1 MKSKESIIDAVLKE
15 AVSPPGWSKTVEKMK
30 QHKEIDNPWALAYWM
45 KNKGYKPHY
54 KERKKSK

>member
-15 AVSPPGWSKTVEKMK
+15 AVSPPGWKKTVEHMK
-30 QHKEIDNPWALAYWM
+30 KHKDITNPFALAWWM
-45 KNKGYKPHY
+45 SNQGFKPHY